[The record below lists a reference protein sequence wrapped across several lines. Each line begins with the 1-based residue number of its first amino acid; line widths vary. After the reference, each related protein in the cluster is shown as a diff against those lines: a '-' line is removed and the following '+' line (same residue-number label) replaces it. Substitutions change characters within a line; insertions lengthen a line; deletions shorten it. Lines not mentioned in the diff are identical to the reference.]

1 MTTLEYMERQ
11 VKKHRINYERE
22 AARGVPEEMLRNIQA
37 KIGHYEAA
45 VRALKGNTAKWI
57 DGADSFGAKQ
67 GQFIVCGRCNI
78 CFPVDERVTPIR
90 YWQWCPNCGAYMKE
104 VRE

>member
-11 VKKHRINYERE
+11 AKKHRINYDRE

-45 VRALKGNTAKWI
+45 VRALK
-57 DGADSFGAKQ
+57 
-67 GQFIVCGRCNI
+67 
-78 CFPVDERVTPIR
+78 
-90 YWQWCPNCGAYMKE
+90 E